1 MTELPYSYPKG
12 VYEEQQL
19 ASKAAKEAKVLA
31 KQINRLQQREDEI
44 ADRIAGY
51 AGDYVTALSEQAQVA
66 VNDPSN
72 IRAVLKLMQT
82 VLRTDA
88 LRELDTIGDVNQLM
102 GYVKGLGQ
110 DTPDERAEQNA
121 ERYIK
126 RKIYSWA
133 KTLKRKAVQ
142 ERDVLLKRRFR
153 AMEAA
158 VARLQSIGKDTKSQF
173 ASKDRPD
180 AGWNEKVKAT
190 LFEAMPKQP
199 VATDKSYVY
208 DEAHSG
214 QNLYPEQRADTD
226 DQPANTLA
234 EGEWGSDHQFG
245 LPPYYDKYYRGY
257 KNAFEISNGKC
268 ALQRHIE
275 HILQTN
281 AGCKDPEDLNQDQ
294 TCWVVDG
301 ANLFRTDQ
309 VDRLHRAFDPMQT
322 TDAFGRTKEYY
333 DYPEHA
339 KYIEWKRDRIR
350 QDRINLKET
359 DKFGPVIV
367 VFSDPSYRFLQDPLF
382 PDYGQVDQRPY
393 VVASLSP
400 LHNHA
405 HPVIFVVVEAV
416 EATHDADVV
425 LGSKTLAKLHRY
437 DGHKEKLCAWQQPER
452 PLTVPDH
459 MWCEFDDY
467 VAARIVHFFQKGRA
481 ITREGGEVSDA
492 NKGSRAL
499 GSPERSFGLD
509 EKTLIKYGEKL
520 AVVKGAFRIRVFGL
534 NTHYVA
540 AYSRIGFDS
549 TTSWLRIVIMKMEMD
564 HFANVD
570 HSADVD
576 RLVATLLILLTYR
589 PKDEIAFPTKDTR
602 ICLEQMKKTPEDTPH
617 GETVSRLVD
626 AVHLLQKSFAQNQS
640 GLSAQSQSQGRRSG
654 RQNNYAKWESLR
666 GGPSPA

>member
-1 MTELPYSYPKG
+1 MTELRYSYLKG
-12 VYEEQQL
+12 VFEEEQL

-31 KQINRLQQREDEI
+31 EQIKNLSGQEDQQ
-44 ADRIAGY
+44 ADRIAAY
-51 AGDYVTALSEQAQVA
+51 AGDHVTALSEQAGVA
-66 VNDPSN
+66 VNDPNN
-72 IRAVLKLMQT
+72 IGAVLKLMQT

-88 LRELDTIGDVNQLM
+88 LRELDTIGDVNKLM
-102 GYVKGLGQ
+102 RYVKGLGQ
-110 DTPDERAEQNA
+110 DTPDEHAEQNA

-126 RKIYSWA
+126 MKIYSWA

-142 ERDVLLKRRFR
+142 DRDVLLRRRFR

-158 VARLQSIGKDTKSQF
+158 VIRLQSMGKDTKSQF

-180 AGWNEKVKAT
+180 DGWNEKVKAT

-208 DEAHSG
+208 DQAHSG
-214 QNLYPEQRADTD
+214 QNLYPEQRDDTD
-226 DQPANTLA
+226 DDRQPANTFA
-234 EGEWGSDHQFG
+234 EGEWGSHHQFG

-257 KNAFEISNGKC
+257 KNAFEISNGTC

-309 VDRLHRAFDPMQT
+309 VDRLHRVFDTMQT
-322 TDAFGRTKEYY
+322 TDASGRTKEFY

-350 QDRINLKET
+350 QDHKNLEET
-359 DKFGPVIV
+359 DMFGPVIV
-367 VFSDPSYRFLQDPLF
+367 VFNDPSYRFLQDPVF

-416 EATHDADVV
+416 EATHDPDFV

-437 DGHKEKLCAWQQPER
+437 KKNKETLCAWQERER
-452 PLTVPDH
+452 PLTVTNH

-467 VAARIVHFFQKGRA
+467 VAARIVHFFQKGRV
-481 ITREGGEVSDA
+481 ITRESGEVS
-492 NKGSRAL
+492 GAL

-509 EKTLIKYGEKL
+509 QKTLDYYGEKL
-520 AVVKGAFRIRVFGL
+520 AGVKGAFRIRVFGL

-549 TTSWLRIVIMKMEMD
+549 TTSWLRIAIRQMET
-564 HFANVD
+564 D
-570 HSADVD
+570 HSANVGHSANVD

-589 PKDEIAFPTKDTR
+589 PKDEVAFPSKDTR
-602 ICLEQMKKTPEDTPH
+602 ICLEQMEKTPQDTPH
-617 GETVSRLVD
+617 GETVKRLVD
-626 AVHLLQKSFAQNQS
+626 AIQLLQKSFAQNQS
-640 GLSAQSQSQGRRSG
+640 GLFAQSQRQGRRSG
-654 RQNNYAKWESLR
+654 RQIDYAKWESLR
-666 GGPSPA
+666 GGPLRA